1 MKISELKNAPQ
12 WLIDADTLNADVVWN
27 GDIIQWRGGVWRGGE
42 WRDGV
47 WRDGVWRDGEWC
59 GGEWRDG
66 EWCGGEWRDG
76 VWCGGVWCGG
86 VWRGGV
92 WRGGEWRDGVWCG
105 EKLTQPLIF
114 LSGLKWVI
122 QISDTR
128 MQIGCE
134 LHAFADW
141 AGFDDAR
148 IVKMDRGALKFWRA
162 NKAALLAL
170 CEARP

>member
-27 GDIIQWRGGVWRGGE
+27 GDIIQWR
-42 WRDGV
+42 DGV
-47 WRDGVWRDGEWC
+47 WC
-59 GGEWRDG
+59 GGEWRGG
-66 EWCGGEWRDG
+66 EWCDG

-86 VWRGGV
+86 
-92 WRGGEWRDGVWCG
+92 EWRG

>member
-27 GDIIQWRGGVWRGGE
+27 GDIIQWC
-42 WRDGV
+42 DGV
-47 WRDGVWRDGEWC
+47 WRDGVWCDGVWC
-59 GGEWRDG
+59 GGEWR
-66 EWCGGEWRDG
+66 
-76 VWCGGVWCGG
+76 
-86 VWRGGV
+86 
-92 WRGGEWRDGVWCG
+92 G